1 MFSRIGNAALIQV
14 MVLTLASPLFAGQRT
29 STEDLPR
36 GDQTPTQLFMNI
48 RNQILEY
55 SRYSVFD
62 TVHVA
67 LNDKGLVTL
76 TGKVTAPEKKTDI
89 ERRVASVRGVAEVNN
104 QITVLP
110 ASGADDDLRIR
121 IADAI
126 YNNPSFDR
134 YAGLPNPPVH
144 VIVEHGRVTLEG
156 MVDTEADRLAALS
169 IAGRA
174 GAFGKVED
182 QLKTPEQAR
191 RELDKIKK

>member
-14 MVLTLASPLFAGQRT
+14 VVLALASPLFAGQRT

-36 GDQTPTQLFMNI
+36 GDDTPTQLFMNI
-48 RNQILEY
+48 RNQVLNY
-55 SRYSVFD
+55 SRYGVFD
-62 TVHVA
+62 SVHVA
-67 LNDKGLVTL
+67 VNDRGLVTL

-89 ERRVASVRGVAEVNN
+89 ERRVASVRGVAEVSN

-110 ASGADDDLRIR
+110 ASGSDDDLRTR

-126 YNNPSFDR
+126 YNLPNFER
-134 YAGLPNPPVH
+134 YAGLANPPVH

-156 MVDTEADRLAALS
+156 TIDNEADRLAALS
-169 IAGRA
+169 VAGRS

>member
-1 MFSRIGNAALIQV
+1 MFFRLGRAALIPLT
-14 MVLTLASPLFAGQRT
+14 VLAMAGPLFAGQRT
-29 STEDLPR
+29 SNEDAPR
-36 GDQTPTQLFMNI
+36 GDQTPTQIFMNI
-48 RNQILEY
+48 RNQVLQY

-62 TVHVA
+62 SVHVA

-76 TGKVTAPEKKTDI
+76 TGKVTEPQKKTDI
-89 ERRVASVRGVAEVNN
+89 ERRVASVRGVSEVNN

-110 ASGADDDLRIR
+110 ASGSDDDLRVR

-126 YNNPSFDR
+126 YSHSGFDR

-169 IAGRA
+169 IAGRS
-174 GAFGKVED
+174 GAFKVIDE
-182 QLKTPEQAR
+182 LKTPEQAQR
-191 RELDKIKK
+191 DLDKIKK